1 MRRPPYQRED
11 RGRLDVKMT
20 PMIDVVFQ
28 LLIFFVCTV
37 SFQALEES
45 LPTELRGTGAAE
57 APAPLD
63 PELAEL
69 EEVQV
74 RVVRR
79 DGRLEWLVNQRP
91 CDTIAALRSVLGQ
104 LARLRG
110 DLNVVLDVDAEIP
123 IGQVVRV
130 YDLCRSAGFR
140 KIQFAAKAE
149 G

>member
-20 PMIDVVFQ
+20 PMIDVVFL

-45 LPTELRGTGAAE
+45 LPADLRGTGVADAQT
-57 APAPLD
+57 PLD

-69 EEVQV
+69 EEVQIK
-74 RVVRR
+74 VVRR
-79 DGRLEWLVNQRP
+79 DGQLGWLVNERP
-91 CDTIAALRSVLGQ
+91 CDNLAALRGLLGQ
-104 LARLRG
+104 LARLRA
-110 DLNVVLDVDAEIP
+110 DLPVVLDVEPEIP
-123 IGQVVRV
+123 IGDVVNV
-130 YDLCRSAGFR
+130 YDLCRLAGFK